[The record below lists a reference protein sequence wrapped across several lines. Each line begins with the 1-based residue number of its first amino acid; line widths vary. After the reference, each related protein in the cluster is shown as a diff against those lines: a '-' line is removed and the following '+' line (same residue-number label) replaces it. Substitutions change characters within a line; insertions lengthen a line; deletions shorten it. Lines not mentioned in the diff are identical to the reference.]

1 MADSGG
7 LESSSA
13 GGPVELGAVP
23 ETLLWTLYHRASE
36 ARRPDPVLHD
46 PLAVDLLERI
56 DFPFEQ
62 RFGKPRASLAQWQA
76 LRARCFD
83 LQIARFLA
91 RSPGGTVVA
100 LGEGLETQFWR
111 VDNGTV
117 QWLGVDLPETVEL
130 RRRLLPSPDRH
141 RLIACSV
148 LDDRWLDAFDP
159 AADVLVTAQGL
170 LMYLEPEQ
178 VHTLLMTCARR
189 LPRGAIVF
197 DAVSRG
203 LSQRSRRGKV
213 DGGSGYRP
221 PPWTWGVDRAERRR
235 LAHLPGIEEL
245 RLLRLPRGR
254 GVLFGVVLPLLATLP
269 PLRGWPLGVLTARL
283 SGAAAAPRGR
293 PDAAHPRCP

>member
-7 LESSSA
+7 LHGGPA
-13 GGPVELGAVP
+13 AGPVELGAVP

-36 ARRPDPVLHD
+36 ARRPDSVLHD
-46 PLAVDLLERI
+46 PMAVDLVERI

-62 RFGKPRASLAQWQA
+62 RFGKPRAGLAQWQA

-83 LQIARFLA
+83 LEIARFLA
-91 RSPGGTVVA
+91 RSPSGTVVA

-117 QWLGVDLPETVEL
+117 RWLGVDLPETVEL

-148 LDDRWLDAFDP
+148 LDDRWLDELDR

-178 VHTLLMTCARR
+178 VRTLLDDLRAEAAARR
-189 LPRGAIVF
+189 DRV
-197 DAVSRG
+197 
-203 LSQRSRRGKV
+203 RRRV
-213 DGGSGYRP
+213 ARP
-221 PPWTWGVDRAERRR
+221 QPAKPARQGRRR
-235 LAHLPGIEEL
+235 LGVSTAALDVGA
-245 RLLRLPRGR
+245 RRG
-254 GVLFGVVLPLLATLP
+254 GTP
-269 PLRGWPLGVLTARL
+269 PAGAPARHR
-283 SGAAAAPRGR
+283 GAAAAAAAARPRRPLRGGAAAARDAAAPARLAARR
-293 PDAAHPRCP
+293 PDRPVLKRRRPRAAARRASA